1 MKLLCSIGLVALIAL
16 FFIPVNFTVDV
27 EFWRTLMDVM
37 HLPLFAVI
45 AGLLYPFFKKRG
57 EDMRL
62 RHCRNAFAAAA
73 TVAIVI
79 ELVQPLMGR
88 SQSMLDQMY
97 GIVGA
102 AFGAAFIY
110 LWPKRLEGYN
120 VLVLLAGAIAVG
132 AAIAG
137 PPMRKYRTI
146 EHRLEEFPMLGSF
159 EDAEDLSLWR
169 PNSYSFTGEG
179 RYRSSTNYA
188 TQGEFSQEVV
198 AAVGGWPG
206 VSFDAGEQDWSMYE
220 ALAFDV
226 YNTGSEFLLFAR
238 IDGSGVS
245 GMEGGRYDHEF
256 FMQKGQNHLRIP
268 IEQIRAGTKGRELDL
283 KAIHR
288 VVLFIDSASAPRTFY
303 LDNVRLTN
311 EPAE

>member
-27 EFWRTLMDVM
+27 EFWRTLTDVM

-62 RHCRNAFAAAA
+62 RNCRNAFAAAA

-110 LWPKRLEGYN
+110 LWPKRLEEYN

-159 EDAEDLSLWR
+159 EDGR
-169 PNSYSFTGEG
+169 PEP
-179 RYRSSTNYA
+179 
-188 TQGEFSQEVV
+188 V
-198 AAVGGWPG
+198 AAKLVFIHRRGALPVIDELRDPGRVLTGGCGGGWRL
-206 VSFDAGEQDWSMYE
+206 ARGE
-220 ALAFDV
+220 LRCRG
-226 YNTGSEFLLFAR
+226 TGLEH
-238 IDGSGVS
+238 V
-245 GMEGGRYDHEF
+245 
-256 FMQKGQNHLRIP
+256 
-268 IEQIRAGTKGRELDL
+268 
-283 KAIHR
+283 
-288 VVLFIDSASAPRTFY
+288 
-303 LDNVRLTN
+303 
-311 EPAE
+311 